1 MTILRTTRRLHAT
14 APGRLLAVFVA
25 LWINLAVAPCAMAS
39 DSDSD
44 CPHCPPQI
52 EEMASHHGHPGS
64 EKDSGCATQPPD
76 CGVIDDVSLDGRT
89 SQLKLKEKTDLVLHV
104 PLPVPEVPPVALGE
118 STSATGPPPPLG
130 RPQTLH
136 LLNCV
141 FLI

>member
-39 DSDSD
+39 GSDSD

-52 EEMASHHGHPGS
+52 EETAAHHGH
-64 EKDSGCATQPPD
+64 SGGKADNDCATQPPD
-76 CGVIDDVSLDGRT
+76 CGVIDDVSLDGRA
-89 SQLKLKEKTDLVLHV
+89 SQLKLKDKTDLVIHV
-104 PLPVPEVPPVALGE
+104 PPPVPELPPVALIE
-118 STSATGPPPPLG
+118 SRSATGPPQPPG
-130 RPQTLH
+130 PPRTLH

-141 FLI
+141 FLT